1 MISHIACH
9 SAFGDDMAP
18 RTRGGCCAAAPRA
31 DEPRESTRAS
41 ASAET
46 TGNGDGHE
54 RALARKFT
62 RLGTKMKSA
71 PVVLTSTRTRGDGER
86 SEGDANGG
94 ARKSASK
101 RWRAA
106 KTKMRVVRR
115 MTTTTSE
122 RLAALLKEKIEY
134 ELASESERR
143 ERVESDKG
151 ALDARLTRLG
161 MRRVAMEGD
170 GNCQFRSIAHN
181 VFKDQERYAEVRA
194 LATAHI
200 EERMEDFQIYF
211 ENARA
216 FRVWLVGMKRDRTG
230 ATSSRCERRLTRSA
244 CACTSCNRRN
254 RTGIC
259 STNRKNKRRNVRR
272 SSVTCLPCITTL
284 SPKGDWRY
292 TYVCELLY
300 RVVRGNASIFE

>member
-71 PVVLTSTRTRGDGER
+71 PVVLTSTRTRGDGEER
-86 SEGDANGG
+86 SEGDGNGG
-94 ARKSASK
+94 AGKSASK

-106 KTKMRVVRR
+106 KMKMRVVRR

-181 VFKDQERYAEVRA
+181 VFKDQEQYAEVRA

-216 FRVWLVGMKRDRTG
+216 FRVWLVGMKRDRTWG
-230 ATSSRCERRLTRSA
+230 DELTLRAAVDAFGMRVHVVQSTEQNWYLLYEPEEQKTKRSA
-244 CACTSCNRRN
+244 FISY
-254 RTGIC
+254 
-259 STNRKNKRRNVRR
+259 V
-272 SSVTCLPCITTL
+272 
-284 SPKGDWRY
+284 SPVHYDALAER
-292 TYVCELLY
+292 
-300 RVVRGNASIFE
+300 